1 MIHICKHHL
10 ETDHVHPFYIA
21 NCQKHQRL
29 RGFSI
34 DSYEVSR
41 PATHSTSL
49 LRPWKW
55 ALNVTTTLSENVGKN
70 PWAIAIRLIII
81 IPLKWPILEVYP
93 PDTSIYWWIV
103 VISCNILTLSIQNPK
118 QKWFYHSRISLT
130 FSGLLTANHGLH
142 SCLIHRSFQ
151 FTEGINWWHSVAF
164 IPSQAHQLH
173 SFHLNSSQRKECIHD
188 WKIGR
193 NTDIYRLHQQFSTFF
208 MLHLAIGIK
217 DYQRNFLQTRVPRVR
232 RTGNIGKGCR
242 LCWNARNL
250 VFLQCLLQFI
260 QPGVSS

>member
-1 MIHICKHHL
+1 MFIHFTKQ
-10 ETDHVHPFYIA
+10 TVK
-21 NCQKHQRL
+21 NNRGW
-29 RGFSI
+29 GFSI

-55 ALNVTTTLSENVGKN
+55 ALNVTTTLSENVGKT

-142 SCLIHRSFQ
+142 SCLIHRLEETQISTDYINNFRHFSCSILQLESKIINETSFRLGYLGYAGPV
-151 FTEGINWWHSVAF
+151 TSVRAAAF
-164 IPSQAHQLH
+164 VGTQGTWCFSNV
-173 SFHLNSSQRKECIHD
+173 SCNSS
-188 WKIGR
+188 
-193 NTDIYRLHQQFSTFF
+193 S
-208 MLHLAIGIK
+208 LA
-217 DYQRNFLQTRVPRVR
+217 YQANVV
-232 RTGNIGKGCR
+232 
-242 LCWNARNL
+242 
-250 VFLQCLLQFI
+250 
-260 QPGVSS
+260 

>member
-1 MIHICKHHL
+1 MVSRMVSQAFRVVVNHPRGKTTTTFIDMSFPWRILLVPRPGLIYWNYLLIKHIAMEKNSYIQGKSVSICKRMIHICKHHL

-55 ALNVTTTLSENVGKN
+55 ALNVTTTLSENVGKT

-118 QKWFYHSRISLT
+118 QKWYL
-130 FSGLLTANHGLH
+130 
-142 SCLIHRSFQ
+142 
-151 FTEGINWWHSVAF
+151 
-164 IPSQAHQLH
+164 P
-173 SFHLNSSQRKECIHD
+173 
-188 WKIGR
+188 
-193 NTDIYRLHQQFSTFF
+193 
-208 MLHLAIGIK
+208 
-217 DYQRNFLQTRVPRVR
+217 
-232 RTGNIGKGCR
+232 
-242 LCWNARNL
+242 
-250 VFLQCLLQFI
+250 
-260 QPGVSS
+260 